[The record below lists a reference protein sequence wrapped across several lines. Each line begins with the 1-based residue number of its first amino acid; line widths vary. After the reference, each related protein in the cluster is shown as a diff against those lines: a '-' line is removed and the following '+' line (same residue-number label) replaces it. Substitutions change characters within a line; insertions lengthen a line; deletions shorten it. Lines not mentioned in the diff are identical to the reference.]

1 MYHDLWR
8 KTADNQTNIHR
19 PISQK
24 DSIGIA
30 LPVRENEEDSYFVG
44 EYDIINASGRK
55 AKGKKIIYTVPYRAH
70 HMAQPVYKKVW
81 DETVNKPKEEFLK
94 NYLK

>member
-1 MYHDLWR
+1 MLATVPYFDVAHIL
-8 KTADNQTNIHR
+8 KGSKATIVAEIGLIDNSC
-19 PISQK
+19 PS
-24 DSIGIA
+24 SA
-30 LPVRENEEDSYFVG
+30 LYAALNQ
-44 EYDIINASGRK
+44 